1 MSKNYHNHR
10 KPVSRKDTGLRTY
23 SCGIPSHH
31 QDTSDLRRA
40 AVHVLT
46 SNDSRTQITGIAL
59 GAIAVVGAVTLT
71 ALQIVGGSTKA

>member
-46 SNDSRTQITGIAL
+46 SNDSRDRKS
-59 GAIAVVGAVTLT
+59 VV
-71 ALQIVGGSTKA
+71 